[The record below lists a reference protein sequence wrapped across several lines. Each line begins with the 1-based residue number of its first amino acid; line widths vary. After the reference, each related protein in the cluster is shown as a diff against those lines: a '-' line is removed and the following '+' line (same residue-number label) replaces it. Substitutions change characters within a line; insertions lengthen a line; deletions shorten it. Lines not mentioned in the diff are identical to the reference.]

1 MMANTKLGEIQML
14 FEKAQENEWSIQHE
28 DENIYLLGKYSSAGQ
43 DFSITIDT
51 EADPALFLNNLYER
65 HSNFDVS
72 EEASY
77 WLDESGH
84 GKNGAPYDMKDV
96 YEDMEECRDNIL
108 ELYSALHDYYYEEIY
123 KEEE

>member
-1 MMANTKLGEIQML
+1 MINTKHGEIQML
-14 FEKAQENEWSIQHE
+14 FEKAQENDWTVEHDDDNNYS
-28 DENIYLLGKYSSAGQ
+28 LGKYSSAGQ
-43 DFSITIDT
+43 DFNITIDT
-51 EADPALFLNNLYER
+51 EADPELFLHNLYER
-65 HSNFDVS
+65 YSGFDVS

-108 ELYSALHDYYYEEIY
+108 ELHGMLEDYYYREVY
-123 KEEE
+123 KEDE